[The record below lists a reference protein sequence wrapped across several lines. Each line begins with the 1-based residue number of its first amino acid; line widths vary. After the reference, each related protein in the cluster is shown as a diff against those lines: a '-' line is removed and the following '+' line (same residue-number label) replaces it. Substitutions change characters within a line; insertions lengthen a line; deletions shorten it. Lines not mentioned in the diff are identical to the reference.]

1 MIEETA
7 RANRTDFEGLRPYL
21 FAIAYRMLGSG
32 SEAEDV
38 VQEAYL
44 RFLSSSPA
52 KIESPKAYF
61 GAIVTRLC
69 LDELKSPRR
78 QRERESYPGP
88 WLAEPVPS
96 ADLEPSPEQV
106 AERREEVS
114 LAMLSLME
122 QLTPEERAVYVLRE
136 AFDVDY
142 TEIAPIL
149 GKSPAATRQLGR
161 RSRQRVAAGQPRF
174 PASIDDQ
181 RRLTERFLA
190 AAERGDLAGLAEV
203 MAADV
208 VMWADGGP
216 KARAARRPIAGLSA
230 VLKILAAGL
239 QKMPAGAHTTVEQ
252 VNGRSV
258 LVIWDGDRLVATFE
272 FEVDNGLA
280 TSIRIVGSPD
290 KLRYLQRRLGPYGS
304 EPLGWLPIKGA

>member
-1 MIEETA
+1 MIEKTA
-7 RANRTDFEGLRPYL
+7 RTNRTDFEALRPYL

-38 VQEAYL
+38 VQDAYL
-44 RFLSSSPA
+44 RALSATPEA
-52 KIESPKAYF
+52 IESPKAYF

-69 LDELKSPRR
+69 LDELKSARR

-88 WLAEPVPS
+88 WLAEPVPT
-96 ADLEPSPEQV
+96 ADIEPSPEQV
-106 AERREEVS
+106 AERREDVS

-142 TEIAPIL
+142 AEIAPIL
-149 GKSPAATRQLGR
+149 GKSPAATRQLGHR
-161 RSRQRVAAGQPRF
+161 ARQRVAAGQPRF

-190 AAERGDLAGLAEV
+190 ASERGDLQGLAEV

-208 VMWADGGP
+208 TMWADGGP
-216 KARAARRPIAGLSA
+216 KNRAARRPIVGRSA
-230 VLKILAAGL
+230 VLQILAAGL
-239 QKMPAGAHTTVEQ
+239 RKMPVGAYSTVEQ
-252 VNGRSV
+252 LNGCPT
-258 LVIWDGDRLVATFE
+258 LVVWDGARLVGAFE
-272 FEVDNGLA
+272 FEVENGLVA
-280 TSIRIVGSPD
+280 GIRIAGNSD
-290 KLRYLQRRLGPYGS
+290 KLRYLQRRLGPPGS
-304 EPLGWLPIKGA
+304 TPLGWMPVA